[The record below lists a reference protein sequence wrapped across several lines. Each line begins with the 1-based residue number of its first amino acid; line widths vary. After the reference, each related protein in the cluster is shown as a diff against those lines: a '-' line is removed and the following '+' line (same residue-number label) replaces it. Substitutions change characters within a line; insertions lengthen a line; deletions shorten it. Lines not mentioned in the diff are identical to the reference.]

1 VTLRAHPSNG
11 VGRSV
16 VVRVP
21 AKINLYLSI
30 GPRRPDGFHE
40 LMTVFLAVSM
50 YDQLTASP
58 ADGLSLSVRG
68 EGATLVPLDAGNLAW
83 RAAALLAEYAGVPAD
98 ASLELVKE
106 IPVAAGLA
114 GGSAD
119 AAAALV
125 ACDELWGTGL
135 NRATLLELAGR
146 LGSDVPFLLHGGMAL
161 GTGRGELLTPVL
173 ATGEWH
179 WVLALAEGQLSTAE
193 VYAELDRL
201 RGDQPVP
208 PRPPERLINGLRVR
222 DSRSVA
228 KALSNDLQ
236 PAALSLRPALRA
248 TLREGEHLGAYAGL
262 VSGSGPTCAF
272 LVDSASAAVRLAAAL
287 AGAGVCRTVRIVHG
301 PVHGARRVPASPA
314 PG

>member
-1 VTLRAHPSNG
+1 MHGV

-21 AKINLYLSI
+21 AKINLHLSI

-40 LMTVFLAVSM
+40 LMTVFLAVSL
-50 YDQLTASP
+50 YDQVTASP
-58 ADGLSLSVRG
+58 AEGLSVSVRG
-68 EGATLVPLDAGNLAW
+68 EGAAVVPPDSGNLAW
-83 RAAALLAEYAGVPAD
+83 RAAALLAEYADVPAD

-146 LGSDVPFLLHGGMAL
+146 LGSDVPFLLGGGMAL
-161 GTGRGELLTPVL
+161 GTGRGDLLTPVL
-173 ATGEWH
+173 AAGEWH
-179 WVLALAEGQLSTAE
+179 WVLALADSELSTAD

-201 RGDQPVP
+201 RGDQPTP
-208 PRPPERLINGLRVR
+208 PRAPERLINGLRVR
-222 DSRSVA
+222 DSRAVA

-248 TLREGEHLGAYAGL
+248 TLREGEQLGAYAGI

-301 PVHGARRVPASPA
+301 PVHGARRIPA
-314 PG
+314 PPAAGT